1 MQKLS
6 DEEKTVLLA
15 LSELEPASL
24 EQIAVKTG
32 IKTQLLKAILEK
44 LASKA
49 LLHRTDEDCASPE

>member
-44 LASKA
+44 LASKT
-49 LLHRTDEDCASPE
+49 LLHRTDEDCTSPE